1 MEYLTIGQQIRS
13 EIYRAFE
20 LLGADSDLLAVVGS
34 WGDTL
39 KDEEILVRM
48 KRFSPSSKNGMR
60 SKRGAEKLPE
70 PRSHARRLRS

>member
-1 MEYLTIGQQIRS
+1 MEYLAIGPQIRS

-20 LLGADSDLLAVVGS
+20 LLCADSDFLAVVGS

-39 KDEEILVRM
+39 KDEEIPAFLN
-48 KRFSPSSKNGMR
+48 NGMR
-60 SKRGAEKLPE
+60 SKRGAQKLPE